1 MKLFLG
7 SHHILLEKN
16 NLTKR
21 DWAVALQWLL
31 FGFRVVFM
39 PSLVIFL
46 KVFLLDAM
54 KIQGKENRLLAPL
67 SEKNTTE
74 ASFLF
79 LQRKGKLYNIDQQA
93 CLFSAHFLKC
103 EETKHSAGNKRLN
116 GPQPGITWIL
126 KIFILHRRW
135 QKL

>member
-1 MKLFLG
+1 MNLAPVPKVSADYFSLENGMKLFLG

-16 NLTKR
+16 NPTKR
-21 DWAVALQWLL
+21 DSAVALQWLL

-67 SEKNTTE
+67 SEKKHD
-74 ASFLF
+74 
-79 LQRKGKLYNIDQQA
+79 RG
-93 CLFSAHFLKC
+93 LFSVFA
-103 EETKHSAGNKRLN
+103 EKRQTL
-116 GPQPGITWIL
+116 QY
-126 KIFILHRRW
+126 
-135 QKL
+135 